1 MLLVLVLVVVAEEC
15 VDASGRDERRTAST
29 YALCVCVCNGTA
41 SDTAD
46 KGMTITLLA
55 HKAMASERTH
65 RALRQHIK
73 FLNVC
78 GPGQLNRTE
87 HF

>member
-1 MLLVLVLVVVAEEC
+1 MRVEEM
-15 VDASGRDERRTAST
+15 SGAPQ
-29 YALCVCVCNGTA
+29 AHMLCVCVCTCNGTA

-73 FLNVC
+73 FLNVF